1 MKYVRS
7 LEWLSPS
14 ARLKLSTYVRDW
26 KSSED
31 TARRFTF
38 GKLVPVSD
46 RIPIERITIWISFLH
61 GDINPKIHSRCQVVT
76 AHERLS
82 IKRWGIA
89 LDRSHC
95 RTYYKAT
102 PKSTA
107 ESITSSTVA
116 SICSASL
123 ARPLQATAIVYAH
136 FSNSIPSA

>member
-1 MKYVRS
+1 MKYVGS
-7 LEWLSPS
+7 LECLPPS
-14 ARLKLSTYVRDW
+14 ARLELSTYVRDW

-61 GDINPKIHSRCQVVT
+61 GDINRKIHSRCQVVT

-82 IKRWGIA
+82 IKCWGIA

-95 RTYYKAT
+95 PLSHLLQSYAEIYRCVHHKLYSGFNLQRFTGQT
-102 PKSTA
+102 TA
-107 ESITSSTVA
+107 S
-116 SICSASL
+116 
-123 ARPLQATAIVYAH
+123 H
-136 FSNSIPSA
+136 SNSVCALQQ